1 MKPLDSSIQ
10 AIPLIEARRI
20 YKHFDIRPSL
30 LARLLAG
37 ARLKSV
43 RAVDG
48 VDLAVWPGETLGLV
62 GESGCG
68 KTTLGRV
75 LTRLYAPTS
84 GQILYNGRPLVGD
97 KVLEAAAEEGADA
110 ALQRVN
116 YHHVA
121 QIIFQN
127 PYSSL
132 NPRKTVRDIL
142 GTPLRN
148 RGVVDPLA
156 REAEG
161 LQLLRRVG
169 LSERHIDSYPHQF
182 SGGQRQRIG
191 IARALAMRPRFI
203 VADEPVSSLDVSI
216 QAQVINLLEELQ
228 EEYQLTYLFIAH
240 DLSVIYYISDRVA
253 VMYLGHIVEQG
264 ATDSLFDNPRHPYT
278 QALLA
283 AIPRVSKS
291 ARRERII
298 LPGGVPSPIDP
309 PSGCPFHPRCFAR
322 LGPICEQELPPFFQ
336 VGEQKV
342 ACWIYQDQPLAQDSS
357 TDLETRFS
365 PQSAA
370 LDESAAFNPSA
381 ETPVD

>member
-1 MKPLDSSIQ
+1 VKPVKESDRS
-10 AIPLIEARRI
+10 APLIEARRI
-20 YKHFDIRPSL
+20 YKHFAIRPGL

-37 ARLKSV
+37 ARLKTV

-48 VDLAVWPGETLGLV
+48 VDLVIWPGETLGLV

-75 LTRLYAPTS
+75 LTHLHAPTR
-84 GQILYNGRPLVGD
+84 GQIFYQGRPLEGD
-97 KVLEAAAEEGADA
+97 EVLEAAVGTAR
-110 ALQRVN
+110 LQPVN

-148 RGVVDPLA
+148 RGIDDPLE
-156 REAEG
+156 REAEC
-161 LQLLRRVG
+161 LHLLRRVG
-169 LSERHIDSYPHQF
+169 LSERHIESYPHQF

-228 EEYQLTYLFIAH
+228 EEFQLTYLFIAH

-253 VMYLGHIVEQG
+253 VMYLGHIVEEG
-264 ATDSLFDNPRHPYT
+264 ETDNLFENPLHPYT

-283 AIPRVSKS
+283 AIPRVSKA
-291 ARRERII
+291 ARRQRLI

-322 LGPICEQELPPFFQ
+322 VGPICEQERPPFFQ
-336 VGEQKV
+336 VGGQKA
-342 ACWIYQDQPLAQDSS
+342 ACWIYQDQPLAQNATSGA
-357 TDLETRFS
+357 EAQFS
-365 PQSAA
+365 PP
-370 LDESAAFNPSA
+370 SAAFNPSA